1 MQPASTNGGGGST
14 NGMATAWGRFTS
26 RRQRLTGSIG
36 GTAASLAYDPAMRLY
51 QLTGAATAR
60 FGYDPGS
67 GDRSV
72 ARLGSNNLNRNM
84 DGRSDNES
92 AGESRR
98 ELVHCHRNS
107 CHRNSISLMTINRNI
122 NMKKRTRMIF
132 GIILLIFGVA
142 ILGYSV
148 AEAILVEAVVGMAK
162 SVCAEPEVDRSI
174 LTKASPYVG
183 SLLTVAGLALL
194 LAPWLRNYRR

>member
-26 RRQRLTGSIG
+26 CRQRLTGSIG

-98 ELVHCHRNS
+98 ELVHCHRNPNAIGGVVS
-107 CHRNSISLMTINRNI
+107 QLERGGYDSSRLSSATLGALASIGIAGGSVRFDPRSGNIEGSTKVMETGSRLPQVRTSIICNVNS
-122 NMKKRTRMIF
+122 KE
-132 GIILLIFGVA
+132 G
-142 ILGYSV
+142 
-148 AEAILVEAVVGMAK
+148 
-162 SVCAEPEVDRSI
+162 C
-174 LTKASPYVG
+174 
-183 SLLTVAGLALL
+183 
-194 LAPWLRNYRR
+194 